1 MFMTIVRV
9 LLPKSSWKHKEG
21 AILKGASRVPQNCR
35 METTAFSGTTS
46 REKLKVRYKDNRE
59 AQQICGVF
67 LKKIKTNKKAQKS
80 ETKRRYIRIEKGGYY
95 VSDQTLLLTA
105 QMVNS

>member
-21 AILKGASRVPQNCR
+21 AILKVPPTFLR
-35 METTAFSGTTS
+35 TAELKQQLLGTTS
-46 REKLKVRYKDNRE
+46 RRSAGVLQGQQRPNSLWCLLEK
-59 AQQICGVF
+59 IT
-67 LKKIKTNKKAQKS
+67 TNKKAQKS

-95 VSDQTLLLTA
+95 ASDQTLLLTA